1 VTEAFDAADT
11 YYYRSMARAQR
22 LRDARAT
29 CNGDLSAREL
39 DQTCGSVEHLLY
51 VLRRQRRSVAAAD
64 AAERRFARCVRA
76 LDAVKRDV
84 LSSFKNEDTRSFF
97 VLPRQASTFAWLLR
111 QRNSLDTLLSAA
123 KAARLVHK
131 AVANAETVPELRPGG
146 VATGAAAALKEVEAE
161 VAKARASLDAH
172 VAPSLA
178 CDAVFD
184 ESKDTSLPNDLSKT
198 SSETSSEERAWRVS
212 ACALAT
218 GELHATLHAN
228 FATIKRAREIVEGVF
243 VSAAEAN
250 RACHAPNGSG
260 DDASFAPLPGWE
272 PLRALL
278 REGAR
283 DAEAYAD
290 AEKEQGRLVDE
301 TQSETEKALTASA
314 STEASRAAV
323 AAAAAR
329 FAAAAEAGVGAAL
342 VWAQTAKRASED
354 ELDSSDAHI
363 SRDGRDDPSAKEKE
377 EEKEKEKE
385 TPTIDG
391 AEQTLNAAMSPARLV
406 AVARRVEAMCS
417 ALAELTDCA
426 HGSHGPLDDVSR
438 GVVAAASARAAE
450 LAPLLTLVGVA
461 FRRAFASY
469 LRFHRASA
477 KLEAVLSS
485 VAVGLCLEGFCASAE
500 EAEGGEG
507 DDGREDDGRRR
518 RHGHGRGRG
527 QEGRLRRDRG
537 RGADSRPG
545 GHGEARR
552 RRSRR
557 DEEKRRRRGHRDA
570 ERFRGGRARLVRRRR
585 SR

>member
-1 VTEAFDAADT
+1 MEGEADELSNANANADGTSDDAENEGANSANITRFSRGAVDVDAFASAVASRCVSLRDDASAKKATKKKAFVDLLKALPSVGVRSARKAVPESQRSPESWFREPPLAKPAFLAAQDSANVTEAFDAADT

-84 LSSFKNEDTRSFF
+84 LSSFKNEKEKERSEKKQNEGLLPASSSLTRSFF

-146 VATGAAAALKEVEAE
+146 VAAGAAAALKEVEAE

-228 FATIKRAREIVEGVF
+228 FATINRAREIVEGVF

-301 TQSETEKALTASA
+301 TKSETEKALTASA
-314 STEASRAAV
+314 STEASRE
-323 AAAAAR
+323 R
-329 FAAAAEAGVGAAL
+329 PSAEAAL
-342 VWAQTAKRASED
+342 VR
-354 ELDSSDAHI
+354 
-363 SRDGRDDPSAKEKE
+363 
-377 EEKEKEKE
+377 
-385 TPTIDG
+385 
-391 AEQTLNAAMSPARLV
+391 
-406 AVARRVEAMCS
+406 C
-417 ALAELTDCA
+417 
-426 HGSHGPLDDVSR
+426 VSR
-438 GVVAAASARAAE
+438 ILRAAE
-450 LAPLLTLVGVA
+450 TYFPPLGA
-461 FRRAFASY
+461 GGA
-469 LRFHRASA
+469 
-477 KLEAVLSS
+477 
-485 VAVGLCLEGFCASAE
+485 AE
-500 EAEGGEG
+500 EHGTRR
-507 DDGREDDGRRR
+507 GRERRK
-518 RHGHGRGRG
+518 
-527 QEGRLRRDRG
+527 
-537 RGADSRPG
+537 A
-545 GHGEARR
+545 
-552 RRSRR
+552 
-557 DEEKRRRRGHRDA
+557 
-570 ERFRGGRARLVRRRR
+570 
-585 SR
+585 